1 MKKCVSGIVLL
12 LLGFLWFC
20 FLCNHV
26 MARYGIYEVFSYS
39 VNESL
44 SLVPFLGLGLTLIW
58 AIVLLVRGFRQKAWK
73 PLALLL
79 AVLALCSALQ
89 FTWLYRLYQTTSVTT
104 YVTIESINSKTLTLR
119 AQTSD
124 GTPLTLRYPMLVEA
138 FLKTDGTAYYISYET
153 NRFSPSQGTLAMVW
167 DTLDPVADH

>member
-104 YVTIESINSKTLTLR
+104 YVTIESINSKTLTL
-119 AQTSD
+119 
-124 GTPLTLRYPMLVEA
+124 VEA
-138 FLKTDGTAYYISYET
+138 FLKKDGTAYYISYET

-167 DTLDPVADH
+167 DTLEPVADH